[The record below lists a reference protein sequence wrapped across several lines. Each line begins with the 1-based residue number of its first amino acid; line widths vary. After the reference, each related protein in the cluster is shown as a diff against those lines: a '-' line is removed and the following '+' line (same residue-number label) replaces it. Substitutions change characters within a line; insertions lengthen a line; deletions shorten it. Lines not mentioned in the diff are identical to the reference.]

1 MAKKPK
7 CVICG
12 NSFKPKNGNQIT
24 CSTECSKINRAQKL
38 KEFYQSHRTEC
49 IEKDKARR
57 NRAKQEKDNT
67 LSVLAAEARRSGMTY
82 GQYVAMQQAQ

>member
-24 CSTECSKINRAQKL
+24 CSA
-38 KEFYQSHRTEC
+38 EC